1 MYGPLIKLIEEVL
14 SGGRRLNEL
23 MRYLQDALQLSDGA
37 VQNILWSPPRSI
49 MFEFLP
55 TILRNLRTRWSVNGV
70 EWAGLRPNQPNSEG
84 EQHRSN
90 SPVPEYIPQNLF
102 SELNLPELDIRLK
115 RGFDDEDHWETLS
128 FWQGI
133 REFAPGRLSKRYA
146 VKSNKSTDWLVPQSY
161 EPMAGEGRQFVDFQ
175 ISDAFGD
182 SWQTSMKLTIWEN
195 HQGC

>member
-14 SGGRRLNEL
+14 SGGRRLNKL
-23 MRYLQDALQLSDGA
+23 TRYLQDALQLSDDA
-37 VQNILWSPPRSI
+37 VQNILWRPPRSV

-70 EWAGLRPNQPNSEG
+70 EWAGLRPNQSNGEG

-90 SPVPEYIPQNLF
+90 SPAPEYIPQNLF

-133 REFAPGRLSKRYA
+133 REFAPGDSLNA
-146 VKSNKSTDWLVPQSY
+146 MPSNRTKVLTGWYHNPTSRWQGKGGNSL
-161 EPMAGEGRQFVDFQ
+161 
-175 ISDAFGD
+175 ISR
-182 SWQTSMKLTIWEN
+182 
-195 HQGC
+195 